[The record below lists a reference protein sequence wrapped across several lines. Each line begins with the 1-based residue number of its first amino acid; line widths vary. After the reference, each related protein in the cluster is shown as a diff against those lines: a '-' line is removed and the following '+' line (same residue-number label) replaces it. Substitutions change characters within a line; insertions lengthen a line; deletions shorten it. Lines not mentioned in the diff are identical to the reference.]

1 MKEEAQPMLMLER
14 EIEEFNDFIYNM
26 ELNDIMLNQKTFVS

>member
-1 MKEEAQPMLMLER
+1 MLMLER

>member
-1 MKEEAQPMLMLER
+1 MKEEAQPMLMLGR